1 MERRGMVCCLCGTL
15 ENPLLSL
22 SDSSVP
28 TLLTAAH
35 VAVSQGLSSCF
46 SGSLHTST
54 NLFLPKLPA
63 VTIGRTKFRS
73 LQNHTAYGKRPKA
86 GPLGPF
92 RHWTAAWWCCPLDF
106 PKPSASLLPRLM
118 GVSSPNL
125 LIARKD
131 YYISTDLFSSEQWDV
146 DQWIGCY
153 IIQWPDLSNV
163 QN

>member
-63 VTIGRTKFRS
+63 VTTGRTKFRS

-92 RHWTAAWWCCPLDF
+92 FLSQALDSCLVMLPPWLPQTVSQPVATSYGRIFTKSSDCQKGLLYLYRPLFFRAVGRRSVDWMLYNSVAWSF
-106 PKPSASLLPRLM
+106 
-118 GVSSPNL
+118 
-125 LIARKD
+125 
-131 YYISTDLFSSEQWDV
+131 
-146 DQWIGCY
+146 
-153 IIQWPDLSNV
+153 
-163 QN
+163 